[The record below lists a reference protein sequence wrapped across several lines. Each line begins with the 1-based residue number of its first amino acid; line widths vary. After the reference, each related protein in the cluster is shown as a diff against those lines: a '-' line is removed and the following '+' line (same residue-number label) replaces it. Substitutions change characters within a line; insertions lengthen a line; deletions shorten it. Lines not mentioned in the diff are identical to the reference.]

1 MIQFSNVSK
10 KYETRYALQDI
21 NLEIPDSE
29 FVFLIGHSGAGK
41 STLLKLIIR
50 EELPTNGR
58 VVVDD
63 WDVSSLADQH
73 VPTLRR
79 KVGTIFQDF
88 KLLPQRTVFE
98 NVAFPLEVM
107 GLADHEIAD
116 TVLEALK
123 LVNLDQKATH
133 FPYQLSGGE
142 SQRTAIAR
150 AMVIRPEIIL
160 ADEPT
165 GNLDPQSAW
174 EVMQLLTKLNS
185 LGSTIIM
192 ATHNMDITSA
202 LPHRIIEVK
211 EGKVTKDTKKKGT
224 QTKETHAPEKE
235 ETEEKEPGK
244 EKTDVSSK
252 KTN

>member
-1 MIQFSNVSK
+1 MIQFTNVSK
-10 KYETRYALQDI
+10 KYGTHNALENLDI
-21 NLEIPDSE
+21 EIPDSE

-50 EELPTNGR
+50 EEVPTSGR

-63 WDVSSLADQH
+63 WEVSNLPEKQ

-79 KVGTIFQDF
+79 KIGTIFQDF

-98 NVAFPLEVM
+98 NVAFPLEIM
-107 GLADHEIAD
+107 GLPDDEI
-116 TVLEALK
+116 LESTTDALK
-123 LVNLDQKATH
+123 LVNLSEKSTN
-133 FPYQLSGGE
+133 FPWQLSGGE

-150 AMVIRPEIIL
+150 AMVMRPEIIL

-192 ATHNMDITSA
+192 ATHNLDITSS
-202 LPHRIIEVK
+202 LPHRRIEIQK
-211 EGKVTKDTKKKGT
+211 GKVIKDSKQKGEIT
-224 QTKETHAPEKE
+224 EEPEKPKTEPKKETK
-235 ETEEKEPGK
+235 
-244 EKTDVSSK
+244 
-252 KTN
+252 

>member
-1 MIQFSNVSK
+1 MIQFHGVSK
-10 KYETRYALQDI
+10 KYGSHSALDNLDI
-21 NLEIPDSE
+21 EIPDSE

-58 VVVDD
+58 VMVDD
-63 WDVSSLADQH
+63 WEVSTLEEKNIP
-73 VPTLRR
+73 VLRR

-107 GLADHEIAD
+107 GLPDEEISESTMD
-116 TVLEALK
+116 ALK
-123 LVNLDQKATH
+123 LVNLTDKASS
-133 FPYQLSGGE
+133 FPSELSGGE

-150 AMVIRPEIIL
+150 AMVMRPEIIL

-174 EVMQLLTKLNS
+174 EVMQILTKLNS
-185 LGSTIIM
+185 LGSTILM
-192 ATHNMDITSA
+192 ATHNLDITSS
-202 LPHRIIEVK
+202 LPHRRVEIQKGKIIKDSKQKGEEV
-211 EGKVTKDTKKKGT
+211 E
-224 QTKETHAPEKE
+224 APEKPE
-235 ETEEKEPGK
+235 KKET
-244 EKTDVSSK
+244 K
-252 KTN
+252 KD

>member
-1 MIQFSNVSK
+1 MIQFHGVSK
-10 KYETRYALQDI
+10 KYGSHSALDNLDI
-21 NLEIPDSE
+21 EIPDSE

-58 VVVDD
+58 VLVDD
-63 WDVSSLADQH
+63 WEVSTLEEKNIP
-73 VPTLRR
+73 VLRR

-107 GLADHEIAD
+107 GLPDEEISESAMD
-116 TVLEALK
+116 ALK
-123 LVNLDQKATH
+123 LVNLTDKASS
-133 FPYQLSGGE
+133 FPSELSGGE

-150 AMVIRPEIIL
+150 AMVMRPEIIL

-174 EVMQLLTKLNS
+174 EVMQILTKLNS
-185 LGSTIIM
+185 LGSTILM
-192 ATHNMDITSA
+192 ATHNLDITSS
-202 LPHRIIEVK
+202 LPHRRIEIQKGKIIKDSKQKGE
-211 EGKVTKDTKKKGT
+211 KV
-224 QTKETHAPEKE
+224 EAPEKPE
-235 ETEEKEPGK
+235 KKET
-244 EKTDVSSK
+244 K
-252 KTN
+252 KD

>member
-1 MIQFSNVSK
+1 MIQFSDVSK
-10 KYETRYALQDI
+10 KYETHYALQDI
-21 NLEIPDSE
+21 TLEIPDSE

-41 STLLKLIIR
+41 STLLKLLIR
-50 EELPTNGR
+50 EELPSSGK
-58 VVVDD
+58 VLVDD
-63 WDVSSLADQH
+63 WDISQLAERH

-79 KVGTIFQDF
+79 KIGTIFQDF
-88 KLLPQRTVFE
+88 KLLPQRTVYE
-98 NVAFPLEVM
+98 NVAFPLEVI
-107 GLADHEIAD
+107 GLSDHEISD
-116 TVLEALK
+116 TTNEALK
-123 LVNLDQKATH
+123 LVNLTEKATH

-192 ATHNMDITSA
+192 ATHNMDITSS
-202 LPHRIIEVK
+202 LPHRLIEVHG
-211 EGKVTKDTKKKGT
+211 GKVVKDTKKKGSAS
-224 QTKETHAPEKE
+224 KEIDQPK
-235 ETEEKEPGK
+235 TEAVAKDK
-244 EKTDVSSK
+244 EKINK
-252 KTN
+252 

>member
-1 MIQFSNVSK
+1 MIQFHGVSK
-10 KYETRYALQDI
+10 KYGSHSALDNLDI
-21 NLEIPDSE
+21 EIPDSE

-58 VVVDD
+58 VTVDD
-63 WDVSSLADQH
+63 WEVSTLEEKNIP
-73 VPTLRR
+73 VLRR

-107 GLADHEIAD
+107 GLPDEEISESAMD
-116 TVLEALK
+116 ALK
-123 LVNLDQKATH
+123 LVNLTDKASS
-133 FPYQLSGGE
+133 FPGELSGGE

-150 AMVIRPEIIL
+150 AMVMRPEIIL

-174 EVMQLLTKLNS
+174 EVMQILTKLNS
-185 LGSTIIM
+185 LGSTILM
-192 ATHNMDITSA
+192 ATHNLDITSS
-202 LPHRIIEVK
+202 LPHRRIEIQKGKIIKDSKQKGE
-211 EGKVTKDTKKKGT
+211 KV
-224 QTKETHAPEKE
+224 EAPEK
-235 ETEEKEPGK
+235 P
-244 EKTDVSSK
+244 EKTESK
-252 KTN
+252 KD